1 MRQSSDP
8 VQERPA
14 RPLPTERPAGCP
26 FDPPSELATLRE
38 EDPVSPMLYPD
49 GHIGWLVTE
58 HVLTRQVLAD
68 ARFGARADLVHSPLP
83 RAGAGGSVRR
93 PAPPGV
99 FSQMDPPQHTR
110 YRRLLAGQFTVR
122 RMRLLADNVREITAG
137 RLDAMER
144 QGPVVDLVEQYAL
157 PIPSLVICELLGVP
171 YEDRDRFQHDT
182 EVLMRMGTSR
192 EETIAAFVAVQ
203 EHMAELVAAK
213 RAEPADDLLS
223 DLVNGDGGLTDEE
236 LINVGGVLLAA
247 GFETTANMIALGVFA
262 LLRHPDQLA
271 VLRDGPGITELGHAD
286 PIVEELLRYLSV
298 IPGTVRVAMEDV
310 VLGGQEIK
318 AGQSVTVSI
327 PAANRDPEQFPD
339 PDRLDFGRPVGG
351 HVAFGHGIHQCLG
364 QQLARVEMQ
373 IALPALFERFP
384 GLRLAVPPEEVP
396 MRTDMLIYGVHR
408 LPVTWEPVA

>member
-1 MRQSSDP
+1 MRHSSEPLND
-8 VQERPA
+8 RPA

-38 EDPVSPMLYPD
+38 KDPVSPMLYPD

-58 HVLTRQVLAD
+58 HALTRQVLAD
-68 ARFGARADLVHSPLP
+68 ARFGARADLVHTPLS
-83 RAGAGGSVRR
+83 RAKTEGGERR
-93 PAPPGV
+93 PAPAGV

-122 RMRLLADNVREITAG
+122 RMRLLADRVREITAG
-137 RLDAMER
+137 RLDAMEQ
-144 QGPVVDLVEQYAL
+144 QGPVVDLVETFAL

-182 EVLMRMGTSR
+182 EVLMRMDTTR

-223 DLVNGDGGLTDEE
+223 DLVNGDGDLTDEE

-247 GFETTANMIALGVFA
+247 GFETTANMIGLGVFA
-262 LLRHPDQLA
+262 LLQHPDQLA

-327 PAANRDPEQFPD
+327 PAANHDSKQFPD
-339 PDRLDFGRPVGG
+339 PGRLDFGRPVGG